1 MVSYLR
7 VNFSALFTLDKDS
20 RERMTTLVEG
30 GPALR
35 NVANLPLPIFET
47 LWMVRQERAVKL
59 GSTTAGMKSSR
70 IHE

>member
-1 MVSYLR
+1 MVGYLR
-7 VNFSALFTLDKDS
+7 VPFSALFTLDKDN

-47 LWMVRQERAVKL
+47 LWMVRQER
-59 GSTTAGMKSSR
+59 
-70 IHE
+70 